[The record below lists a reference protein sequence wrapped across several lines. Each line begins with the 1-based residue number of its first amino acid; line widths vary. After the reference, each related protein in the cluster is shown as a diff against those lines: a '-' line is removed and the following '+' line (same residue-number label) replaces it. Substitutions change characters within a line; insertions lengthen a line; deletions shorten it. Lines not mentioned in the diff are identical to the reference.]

1 MPEIPSLKLMQEQVK
16 FWREPEFGNLELL
29 HARYIT
35 HSFCRHSHD
44 TYAIAII
51 EQGAEA
57 FACRG
62 ETHITPVGDIAIIN
76 PGEVHTGQA
85 ADDRG
90 WTYRVFYPA
99 PSILQQA
106 ALEASGKPQDIPY
119 FPQAVIQD
127 KQLAKQL
134 LRLHLT
140 LENSTWKLEQDS
152 RLLWTLSQLI
162 SRHADTGQPL
172 ISVGKES
179 VPIKRVRDYL
189 ETHFA
194 ENISLEKLSTIANL
208 SPFYLLRSFKKQIGL
223 PPHSYLNQVRLNR
236 AKMLLAQGRQISQVA
251 HETGFADQ
259 SHLTRQFKRMLG
271 FTPGQYQLKGNIVQ
285 DYPLNSL
292 LN

>member
-1 MPEIPSLKLMQEQVK
+1 MLMHEKVK

-35 HSFCRHSHD
+35 HSFCRHTHD

-57 FACRG
+57 FAYRG
-62 ETHITPVGDIAIIN
+62 ANHIVPVGDIGIIN

-85 ADDRG
+85 ADGRG

-106 ALEASGKPQDIPY
+106 AFEASGKTLGIPY
-119 FPQAVIQD
+119 FSQAVIQD
-127 KQLAKQL
+127 KPLAKQL
-134 LRLHLT
+134 LGLHKT
-140 LENSTWKLEQDS
+140 LENSTCKLEQDS

-162 SRHADTGQPL
+162 SRHADPHPRL

-179 VPIKRVRDYL
+179 QTIKRVQNYL
-189 ETHFA
+189 ETHCT
-194 ENISLEKLSTIANL
+194 ENISLEKLAVIANL

-236 AKMLLAQGRQISQVA
+236 AKLLLAQGRQISQVA

-271 FTPGQYQLKGNIVQ
+271 FTPGQYQLKSNIVQ
-285 DYPLNSL
+285 D
-292 LN
+292 

>member
-1 MPEIPSLKLMQEQVK
+1 MGEKVK

-35 HSFCRHSHD
+35 HSFCRHTHD

-62 ETHITPVGDIAIIN
+62 ETHIVPVGDIAIIN
-76 PGEVHTGQA
+76 PGEVHTGHA
-85 ADDRG
+85 ADG
-90 WTYRVFYPA
+90 SWTYRVFYPA

-106 ALEASGKPQDIPY
+106 ALETSGKLQDIPF
-119 FPQAVIQD
+119 FPNAVIQD

-134 LRLHLT
+134 LGLHKT
-140 LENSTWKLEQDS
+140 LENSTCKLEQDS

-162 SRHADTGQPL
+162 SRHADPHPRI

-179 VPIKRVRDYL
+179 QTIKRVREYL
-189 ETHFA
+189 ETHCT
-194 ENISLEKLSTIANL
+194 ENISLEKLAAIANL

-223 PPHSYLNQVRLNR
+223 PPHSYLNQIRLNH
-236 AKMLLAQGRQISQVA
+236 AKLLLVQGRQISQVA

-285 DYPLNSL
+285 DYPLNSIL
-292 LN
+292 S